1 MAVPEK
7 EARGGRR
14 EGEASRVKPRE
25 SSSKLADLLRLFLL
39 GLTCACREA
48 GRVSRFIASPLVSRS
63 RAGLAHERAASVNLE
78 RIQRCWLSSRRSFE
92 EKFSYADPS
101 IILKFFRFPFS
112 SFFFLSF
119 RAIPNPRYFTEEL
132 GAKERVE

>member
-14 EGEASRVKPRE
+14 EGGASRVKPRE

-63 RAGLAHERAASVNLE
+63 RAGLARERAASVNLE

>member
-1 MAVPEK
+1 M
-7 EARGGRR
+7 
-14 EGEASRVKPRE
+14 
-25 SSSKLADLLRLFLL
+25 
-39 GLTCACREA
+39 
-48 GRVSRFIASPLVSRS
+48 SRFIASPLVSRS
-63 RAGLAHERAASVNLE
+63 RAGLARERAASVNLE

-92 EKFSYADPS
+92 EKFSYANPS